1 MTEQRESDQES
12 DAPEIEEE
20 ERRSADDSDLGDKLR
35 SWSAPLIGGVAGALA
50 WFAIMF
56 TLGSVGDLEARD
68 LLESSMP
75 SLRFATSTV
84 ATTAATIL
92 ALMLTVLSLS
102 NTMSTKL
109 KSWHYR
115 RIAQISWMSSAS
127 IITAVFIMILLAMP
141 LAEAEKFPTSWF
153 DYLYY
158 AVLGST
164 AVVGGMFFT
173 VVIMLLNAVRD
184 LISVVSPAAE
194 SELVAPEAGD

>member
-1 MTEQRESDQES
+1 MSRQANTTDQPHP
-12 DAPEIEEE
+12 DQ
-20 ERRSADDSDLGDKLR
+20 DSGLGDKLR
-35 SWSAPLIGGVAGALA
+35 SWSAPLLGGFAGALA

-56 TLGSVGDLEARD
+56 ALGSVGDLEARE

-109 KSWHYR
+109 KSWHYK
-115 RIAQISWMSSAS
+115 RIAQISWMSSIS
-127 IITAVFIMILLAMP
+127 IVTAVFIMILLAMP

-194 SELVAPEAGD
+194 SDLAAPEAAE